1 MIRCFA
7 VPSLGVNLRS
17 GFTEGLAR
25 KIRYSFGVLAIFLLL
40 PFVAWPQSTPL
51 PTEISSQD
59 SQSQDNHS
67 GAPRHATSATFQG
80 LIVHWPDPWPTVP
93 FRTFRLWD
101 TSTRWAQLNPS
112 QGQFDW
118 KMLDHWLSAA
128 QQTGD
133 DVLFTLGMTP
143 RWASSR
149 PNDASCRYAP
159 GQCDPPDDL
168 NADGSGTDQHWKDF
182 VSAVVAHVN
191 GRIHHWEIWNE
202 PQAANAWTGTY
213 AQLARMA
220 QDARSIIKTFDPK
233 SELLNGGVQMHHG
246 LALKW
251 WSEYAAAGGLN
262 YADALAIHGDVRT
275 YPEICGVYP
284 QAENFIPLMQ
294 GLKAIL
300 TQYGQQNKYIWDTEA
315 SWGKTDLDC
324 FNNQDLQAAFLARFY
339 LIQLSERI
347 QRFYWRGWIDNSGGL
362 YTVGGGLN
370 KAGVAYGQINS
381 WFHGN
386 AMTNVCRTKGTIWTC
401 HFTGPNNYIAK
412 AVWDTSLTC
421 KSGQC
426 ETHQYTVSTKY
437 LDYRSL
443 DGSKTKITN
452 GTVPIGA
459 KPIWIEN

>member
-1 MIRCFA
+1 MVRRF
-7 VPSLGVNLRS
+7 VPPSIETNLRS
-17 GFTEGLAR
+17 GFTKALAR
-25 KIRYSFGVLAIFLLL
+25 KIRYSFGVLAILLLL

-51 PTEISSQD
+51 PAQISSQD
-59 SQSQDNHS
+59 SHSQNIHP
-67 GAPRHATSATFQG
+67 GAPRHATSTTFQG
-80 LIVHWPDPWPTVP
+80 LILHWPDPWPTLP
-93 FRTFRLWD
+93 FHTFRLWD

-118 KMLDHWLSAA
+118 KMLDRWLSAA

-133 DVLFTLGMTP
+133 DILFTLGMTP
-143 RWASSR
+143 QWASSR

-159 GQCDPPDDL
+159 GECDPPDDV

-220 QDARSIIKTFDPK
+220 QDARSIIKTFDPNSK
-233 SELLNGGVQMHHG
+233 MLNGGVQMHHG

-262 YADALAIHGDVRT
+262 YADTLAIHGDVRT

-284 QAENFIPLMQ
+284 QPENFIPLMQ

-362 YTVGGGLN
+362 YTVENGLN

-386 AMTNVCRTKGTIWTC
+386 TMTNSCRAKGTIWTC
-401 HFTGPNNYIAK
+401 RFTGPNSYKAK
-412 AVWDTSLTC
+412 AVWDTSMTC
-421 KSGQC
+421 KKGQC
-426 ETHQYTVSTKY
+426 GTHQYTVSKQY
-437 LDYRSL
+437 LDYRTL
-443 DGSKTKITN
+443 GGSTIQITN